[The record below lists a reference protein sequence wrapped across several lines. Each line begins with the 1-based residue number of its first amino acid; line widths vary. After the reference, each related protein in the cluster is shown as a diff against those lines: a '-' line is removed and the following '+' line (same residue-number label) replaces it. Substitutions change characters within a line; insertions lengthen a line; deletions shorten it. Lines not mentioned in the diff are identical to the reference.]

1 MAAPDPIFPTTVL
14 LPLSDPGGV
23 QMSIPHRPGRLR
35 PFVATLGVPSELDG
49 KKHDTSA
56 TKSTYST
63 NSVTINDGTS
73 VTDTVV
79 DTTVDD

>member
-1 MAAPDPIFPTTVL
+1 MAEYDPIFPITAL

-23 QMSIPHRPGRLR
+23 QMAIPHRPGLLR
-35 PFVATLGVPSELDG
+35 PFVATLGVPRRLDD

-56 TKSTYST
+56 TTSTRKT
-63 NSVTINDGTS
+63 DSVTINDGTS

-79 DTTVDD
+79 DTTVDT